1 MSLAPAAAA
10 PSGRNL
16 PVDFWRGIYLLMIYV
31 NHIPGQILAAL
42 TLRNWG
48 FSDSAEVFV
57 FLSGISSYL
66 AFQKFFVHGSFA
78 IGCLR
83 VGKRIWQLFCA
94 HILLVMGMAGLL
106 AWTNSIW
113 KIGPII
119 EGYNFLPLL
128 TQTSEAFPRLLTLRY
143 LPNLGDILP
152 LYVVLMAFFPI
163 TWLLMRLTPWL
174 AAGASLA
181 LWFCANTFDLS
192 FPNFPVDRTWFF
204 NPLAWQVLFV
214 GGILCAAQHKAL
226 IAFARKTPVFYTAL
240 VFLFVSVIVVAPWI
254 NIIPHCTF
262 RIIPEAFLVL
272 DEKTNVSLIRLFH
285 FACLAIVGA
294 RILPDRTHSF
304 WTRRDVS
311 LMMLCGRH
319 SMPVYISGSIL
330 SLFVST
336 LLILTEYDRIV
347 SPTMVLL
354 GCVLLI
360 AVAGW
365 MEFAKAKL
373 KRP

>member
-1 MSLAPAAAA
+1 MSLAPAVAA

-16 PVDFWRGIYLLMIYV
+16 SVDFWRGIYLLMIYI

-66 AFQKFFVHGSFA
+66 AFQKFFVHGGFST
-78 IGCLR
+78 GCLR
-83 VGKRIWQLFCA
+83 VAKRIWQLLCA
-94 HILLVMGMAGLL
+94 HILLVVGMAGLL
-106 AWTNSIW
+106 AWTNAIW
-113 KIGPII
+113 KVGPII

-128 TQTSEAFPRLLTLRY
+128 TQPGEAIPRLLTLRY

-152 LYVVLMAFFPI
+152 LYVVLMAFFPL

-174 AAGASLA
+174 AAGVSLA
-181 LWFCANTFDLS
+181 LWFCAGYFNLS
-192 FPNFPVDRTWFF
+192 LPNFPIDRTWFF

-226 IAFARKTPVFYTAL
+226 VAFARKTPVFYTAL
-240 VFLFVSVIVVAPWI
+240 TILFLSVITVAPWV
-254 NIIPHCTF
+254 NIIPQCTF
-262 RIIPEAFLVL
+262 RIVPEAVL
-272 DEKTNVSLIRLFH
+272 ILDDKTNVSLIRLLH
-285 FACLAIVGA
+285 FACLAIVGVWV
-294 RILPDRTHSF
+294 LPNRTHRF
-304 WTRRDVS
+304 WARRDVS

-319 SMPVYISGSIL
+319 SLPVYISGTIL
-330 SLFVST
+330 SLLVST
-336 LLILTEYDRIV
+336 LLILTDYDRIV
-347 SPTMVLL
+347 SLAMVLL

-365 MEFAKAKL
+365 MEFAKTKL